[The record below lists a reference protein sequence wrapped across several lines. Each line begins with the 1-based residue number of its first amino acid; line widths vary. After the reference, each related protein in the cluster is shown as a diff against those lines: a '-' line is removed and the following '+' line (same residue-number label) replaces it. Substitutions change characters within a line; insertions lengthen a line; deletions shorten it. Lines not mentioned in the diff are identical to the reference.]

1 MSKNKIDIGEHLVR
15 LEIMLAQVQEDVRE
29 IKDLEKRIVELE
41 KSQQFLKG
49 FSMFATAVFSTV
61 IGVFINYF
69 SKKL

>member
-1 MSKNKIDIGEHLVR
+1 M
-15 LEIMLAQVQEDVRE
+15 
-29 IKDLEKRIVELE
+29 ELE